1 MYAQG
6 NILLLADVFE
16 NFRNMCLEI
25 FGLDCPKCFLAPG
38 LAWQTFLK
46 KTKVKLQL
54 LSDIDMLMMVGKGIR
69 GGICHSF
76 YQYAKTNNKYM
87 KDYAKS
93 KDFSYLQYWDVN
105 NLYGLVMSQK
115 LPGNNFEWIKDAS
128 QFNEDLV
135 KNYHKE
141 KHKGYFL
148 KVDVHYTEKLNEL
161 HNNPFTLRAHWC
173 LTSLNACNP

>member
-1 MYAQG
+1 MYDQG

-25 FGLDCPKCFLAPG
+25 FGLDCAECFLAPG
-38 LAWQTFLK
+38 LAWQAFLK
-46 KTKVKLQL
+46 KTKVKLHL
-54 LSDIDMLMMVGKGIR
+54 LSDIDMLMMVGKSIR
-69 GGICHSF
+69 RGICHSF

-93 KDFSYLQYWDVN
+93 KD
-105 NLYGLVMSQK
+105 
-115 LPGNNFEWIKDAS
+115 LPYFEWIEDAS

-135 KNYHKE
+135 RNYHKE
-141 KHKGYFL
+141 KHKGYFF

-161 HNNPFTLRAHWC
+161 HNNPLTLKGHWC
-173 LTSLNACNP
+173 LASLNVCNP